1 MKSSLSFVFAVAVCS
16 ALMLCGFGGMSLEAA
31 ETEDIAIEVTE
42 EATFPED
49 EDTILKGI
57 FIGDVEVGGLTKE
70 EAENAIAVYLQGIKA
85 KSFVLQIEDALGS
98 GEQSIKLSDMSVIWA
113 NPEVIEEAANLAQK
127 GNIIRR
133 YKERKD
139 LENNHKEFMIKLRVD
154 KNTLVALL
162 KERLAEFERS
172 AVNASISL
180 PGKNAEFVIT
190 ESRDGRIVLYE
201 DTAVSLVDFIENEW
215 GFEDGV
221 EFQVLTEITPA
232 AYNTE
237 LVKLIGREGMGRFY
251 TTFKSSSEE
260 RSANIANAASKINGV
275 VVYPGQEF
283 STLAHIA
290 PFTVE
295 NGYFEAGSYFGGK
308 LTDSVGGGVCQVAST
323 LYNAVLQA
331 ELEVTKRSNHGLTVD
346 YVQLSAD
353 AAVAES
359 SGMDFCFKNNTQVP
373 VLLSAYVEN
382 KTLVIELYGYDTRSE
397 ARTIKYVHEVLE
409 EYEPGEDIYEDDPE
423 LPVGTTEVKQK
434 AHKGYK
440 AVLYKN
446 VYLNGSLTEHVKV
459 NESVYKAAPKYIAV
473 GTKQPEE

>member
-1 MKSSLSFVFAVAVCS
+1 MKRSLSFVFAVIACTVI
-16 ALMLCGFGGMSLEAA
+16 MLCGFGGVSSEAA
-31 ETEDIAIEVTE
+31 KAESTAIEVTE
-42 EATFPED
+42 EATFPEG
-49 EDTILKGI
+49 EDTILEGI
-57 FIGDVEVGGLTKE
+57 FIGGVEVGGLTKE
-70 EAENAIAVYLQGIKA
+70 EAENAIAVYLQSLKA
-85 KSFVLQIEDALGS
+85 KSFVLQIEDTLGS
-98 GEQSIKLSDMSVIWA
+98 GEKSVTLSDMSVIWA
-113 NPEVIEEAANLAQK
+113 NPEVLEEAVNLAQK
-127 GNIIRR
+127 GNVIRR

-139 LENNHKEFMIKLRVD
+139 LENNHREFVIKLRVD
-154 KNTLVALL
+154 KNILIEVL
-162 KERLAEFERS
+162 KERLAEFELP

-180 PGKNAEFVIT
+180 PGKDAEFHIT

-201 DTAVSLVDFIENEW
+201 DTAVTLVDYIENEW

-232 AYNTE
+232 AFNTE
-237 LVKLIGREGMGRFY
+237 LVKLIGRKAMGSFY
-251 TTFKSSSEE
+251 TTFKSSSGE
-260 RSANIANAASKINGV
+260 RSANINNAVSKINGV

-290 PFTVE
+290 PLTVE

-353 AAVAES
+353 AAIAES
-359 SGMDFCFKNNTQVP
+359 SNMDFCFRNNTQVP

-382 KTLVIELYGYDTRSE
+382 KTLIVELYGYDTRSA

-423 LPVGTTEVKQK
+423 LPAGTTEVKQK

-446 VYLNGSLTEHVKV
+446 VYLNGSLTERIKV
-459 NESVYKAAPKYIAV
+459 NESIYKAAPKYIAV